1 LAYLTLFYVSLLL
14 YIALFI
20 LSLSGEKRP
29 PLFYKLGFA
38 PPVIVNALTV
48 LAMTVQS
55 GHLPSRYLFETSAA
69 LGLSLALL
77 SWIVSFFLETRKI
90 VRYVLLMIVLLFGI
104 SLLFPHQLSLRI
116 YRYSLITAQLFFQ
129 LETIAFSLML
139 FSGAWFFSHLVDKGT
154 NSEKRLSLERGRL
167 FLLIGFIFFLAA
179 QFFGSLWSLQ
189 GWGDYWMWGKM
200 AFTGVVVWAYVMFL
214 LHLRYVSLC
223 GETFEAGMG
232 SLIFVIALSYRMA
245 WQP

>member
-1 LAYLTLFYVSLLL
+1 VAYLTLSYISLLL
-14 YIALFI
+14 YLAFFI
-20 LSLSGEKRP
+20 LSLPGDKRP
-29 PLFYKLGFA
+29 HLFYRLGFA
-38 PPVIVNALTV
+38 LPVIVNALTV
-48 LAMTVQS
+48 ITMTVQS
-55 GHLPSRYLFETSAA
+55 GHLPSRYLFETSVE
-69 LGLSLALL
+69 LGLGLAILT
-77 SWIVSFFLETRKI
+77 WIMSFFWETRKI
-90 VRYVLLMIVLLFGI
+90 VRYVLLMIVLLFGV

-116 YRYSLITAQLFFQ
+116 YRYSLVMAQLFFQ

-139 FSGAWFFSHLVDKGT
+139 FSGACFFSCLVEKGT
-154 NSEKRLSLERGRL
+154 AGEKRLSLERGRL
-167 FLLIGFIFFLAA
+167 FLLIGFIFFLAS

-214 LHLRYVSLC
+214 LHIRYISLC

-232 SLIFVIALSYRMA
+232 SLLFVIALSYRMV